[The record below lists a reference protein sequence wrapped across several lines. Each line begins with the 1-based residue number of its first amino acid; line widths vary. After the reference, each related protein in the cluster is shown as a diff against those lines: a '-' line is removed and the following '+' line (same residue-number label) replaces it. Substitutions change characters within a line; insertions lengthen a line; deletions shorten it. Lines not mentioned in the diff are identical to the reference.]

1 MNNSD
6 FNNHGNNIDKMDH
19 LVVARRR
26 MSNNMVNINK
36 IDDGN
41 ISSSSVVANDM
52 NSMFTKVSSV
62 SYIVSSFS
70 HLTISYYCICKEIAR
85 DALTDILFLLSVCI
99 SIQVTFDIRK
109 FRKIKSRTYH
119 IMVTIW

>member
-52 NSMFTKVSSV
+52 NSMFTKGSSV
-62 SYIVSSFS
+62 SYIV
-70 HLTISYYCICKEIAR
+70 I
-85 DALTDILFLLSVCI
+85 
-99 SIQVTFDIRK
+99 
-109 FRKIKSRTYH
+109 
-119 IMVTIW
+119 

>member
-36 IDDGN
+36 IDDGD

-62 SYIVSSFS
+62 SYIV
-70 HLTISYYCICKEIAR
+70 I
-85 DALTDILFLLSVCI
+85 
-99 SIQVTFDIRK
+99 
-109 FRKIKSRTYH
+109 
-119 IMVTIW
+119 

>member
-6 FNNHGNNIDKMDH
+6 FNINNHGNNIDKMDH

-52 NSMFTKVSSV
+52 NSMFTKVSEV
-62 SYIVSSFS
+62 SYIV
-70 HLTISYYCICKEIAR
+70 I
-85 DALTDILFLLSVCI
+85 
-99 SIQVTFDIRK
+99 
-109 FRKIKSRTYH
+109 
-119 IMVTIW
+119 